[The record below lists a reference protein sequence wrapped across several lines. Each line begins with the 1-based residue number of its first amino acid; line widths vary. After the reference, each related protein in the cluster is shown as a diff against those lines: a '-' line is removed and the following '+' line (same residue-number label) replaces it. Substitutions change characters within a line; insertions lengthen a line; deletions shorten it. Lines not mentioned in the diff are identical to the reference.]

1 MKRCNLVNRK
11 QEKTI
16 QITAF
21 LTVVLITWTKYN
33 FNFLVWRKRG
43 IRFFHKLLRW
53 KLYMKFM
60 IIRLLFIDKNF
71 YPHLSQHEKLGK
83 HSFTASEW
91 SQLLSKKLWVL
102 FQEALGALSKSLEQY
117 QKVSS
122 SGWTEG
128 AVASIGVSGDGEGGC
143 GKESHGHFYSNYCI

>member
-1 MKRCNLVNRK
+1 
-11 QEKTI
+11 
-16 QITAF
+16 
-21 LTVVLITWTKYN
+21 
-33 FNFLVWRKRG
+33 
-43 IRFFHKLLRW
+43 
-53 KLYMKFM
+53 M
-60 IIRLLFIDKNF
+60 IICLLFIDKNF

-122 SGWTEG
+122 PGWTEG
-128 AVASIGVSGDGEGGC
+128 AVASIGVSGM
-143 GKESHGHFYSNYCI
+143 GKEGVEKRVTDTSTAIIVFKTLEKITYKP

>member
-1 MKRCNLVNRK
+1 MKRCSPVNRK
-11 QEKTI
+11 QEKII
-16 QITAF
+16 QIAAF

-33 FNFLVWRKRG
+33 FLVWRKHG
-43 IRFFHKLLRW
+43 IRLFHKLLRW

-60 IIRLLFIDKNF
+60 IICLLFIDKNF

-102 FQEALGALSKSLEQY
+102 FQEALGASSKSLEQF

-128 AVASIGVSGDGEGGC
+128 AVASMGVSGDGEGGR
-143 GKESHGHFYSNYCI
+143 GKESHRHFCSNYCI

>member
-1 MKRCNLVNRK
+1 MKRSSPVNRK
-11 QEKTI
+11 QEKI
-16 QITAF
+16 LQIAAF

-33 FNFLVWRKRG
+33 FLVWRKRG
-43 IRFFHKLLRW
+43 IRLFHKLLRW

-60 IIRLLFIDKNF
+60 IICLLFIDKNF

-91 SQLLSKKLWVL
+91 SQLLSKKLLVL
-102 FQEALGALSKSLEQY
+102 FQEALGALSKSLEQF
-117 QKVSS
+117 QEVSS

-128 AVASIGVSGDGEGGC
+128 AVASMGVSGAGEGGH
-143 GKESHGHFYSNYCI
+143 GKESHRHFYSNYCI